1 MRQFQNIE
9 LTDNFG
15 SYIVTDGE
23 MPKGITIEN
32 IIYDSYIN
40 YPSEAPD
47 EIKYM
52 DYAMGPGYWNSQ
64 PQLNEDKQRIKPNKI
79 GARLI
84 VIKNINVKREA
95 KILTITSIKET
106 ENVFKLIKPL
116 PKPLPIKK

>member
-9 LTDNFG
+9 LKDSFG

-23 MPKGITIEN
+23 MPKGIEKEN

-52 DYAMGPGYWNSQ
+52 DYAMGPGYWDSK
-64 PQLNEDKQRIKPNKI
+64 PQLDENKKRIKPSKT

-84 VIKNINVKREA
+84 VIKNINVKKE
-95 KILTITSIKET
+95 KEKLTFTSIKEA
-106 ENVFKLIKPL
+106 NSFKLVNPLLKPL
-116 PKPLPIKK
+116 PKPE